1 MHQQPH
7 HKPAADGRAQDMPL
21 GKSGR
26 DRIDILNA
34 GAQRDRLRQAEDLAE
49 CDRAAATADAD
60 QRGEDSQDHLFVF
73 DQTAE
78 PSQQRFQR
86 LNAHSCAMR
95 VAEEVLTLAPSRLAR
110 RADLRRG

>member
-1 MHQQPH
+1 
-7 HKPAADGRAQDMPL
+7 MPP

-49 CDRAAATADAD
+49 RDRTAATADAD

-78 PSQQRFQR
+78 PSQQGFQR
-86 LNAHSCAMR
+86 LSAHGGAMR
-95 VAEEVLTLAPSRLAR
+95 VAGVVLTLDHSHMAR
-110 RADLRRG
+110 